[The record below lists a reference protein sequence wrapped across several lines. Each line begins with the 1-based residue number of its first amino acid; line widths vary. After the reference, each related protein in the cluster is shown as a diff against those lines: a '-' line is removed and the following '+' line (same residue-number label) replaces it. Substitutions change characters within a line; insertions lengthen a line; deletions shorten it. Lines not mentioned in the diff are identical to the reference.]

1 MTTTAK
7 HLEESRTMELE
18 PLEVITAPQ
27 AGKIKFYSAIEN
39 LLIESL
45 DGKFLVSEFASMF
58 RFIDPDFRLY
68 GLDQVSPETDP
79 ILVDVK
85 EFKSRDAT
93 LSQIFSRLSADLEKI
108 ILTPAQIL
116 RFCVKF
122 SKHLSQGDCGTFF
135 PTRIGRKYYCF
146 YLYSDD
152 GYYLHVTRLK
162 TNNFDYWSG
171 DYKDPVRPRVV
182 IKRLTAEEF

>member
-7 HLEESRTMELE
+7 YLEELRTMESE
-18 PLEVITAPQ
+18 PLEIITAPK

-45 DGKFLVSEFASMF
+45 DGKMLITDFASMF

-68 GLDQVSPETDP
+68 DLDQPSSETAP

-85 EFKSRDAT
+85 EFKSGDAT
-93 LSQIFSRLSADLEKI
+93 LKQIFLQLSEDLEKI

-116 RFCVKF
+116 RFCLKF
-122 SKHLSQGDCGTFF
+122 SKYLSQGDCGTFF
-135 PTRIGRKYYCF
+135 PTRIGRNYYSF

-152 GYYLHVTRLK
+152 GWYLHVTRLQ
-162 TNNFDYWSG
+162 NNRFDYWSG
-171 DYKDPVRPRVV
+171 GYKDKSRPRVV
-182 IKRLTAEEF
+182 ARRLTAEEF

>member
-7 HLEESRTMELE
+7 YFMEELRTELA
-18 PLEVITAPQ
+18 PLEIITAPQ
-27 AGKIKFYSAIEN
+27 AGKIKFYLAIEN

-45 DGKFLVSEFASMF
+45 DGKMLVADFASMF

-68 GLDQVSPETDP
+68 DLDQPSAETEA

-85 EFKSRDAT
+85 EFKSGDAT
-93 LSQIFSRLSADLEKI
+93 LAQIFRQLSPDLEKI

-116 RFCVKF
+116 RFCVKC

-162 TNNFDYWSG
+162 NNRFDYWSG
-171 DYKDPVRPRVV
+171 SQKDKARPRVV
-182 IKRLTAEEF
+182 TKRFTAEEF

>member
-7 HLEESRTMELE
+7 YLEELRTMESE
-18 PLEVITAPQ
+18 PLEIIIAPQ

-45 DGKFLVSEFASMF
+45 DGKMLVSDFANMF

-68 GLDQVSPETDP
+68 DLDQPSVETDA

-85 EFKSRDAT
+85 EFKSGEAT
-93 LSQIFSRLSADLEKI
+93 LAQIFLQLSEDLEKI

-116 RFCVKF
+116 RFCMKF

-135 PTRIGRKYYCF
+135 PTKIGRNYYIF

-162 TNNFDYWSG
+162 SNRFDYWSG
-171 DYKDPVRPRVV
+171 NHKDPGRPRVV